1 MSSPLAIAPHD
12 ALTPLGIIAGAG
24 ALPRTLIQSCQS
36 IGRPYYVVGLEEAAD
51 AETLEAAN
59 SAGSWF
65 RLGATGKMI
74 DALRAHGVTEVVM
87 AGKVSRPKLSSLR
100 PDLKGTKLLARI
112 GSQLLTGDNELLNS
126 IVTFLEEEGFHVI
139 GVDDVVRDLLAPE
152 GLIGSIYPDKRAQS
166 DIELGV
172 RMARGIGALDIG
184 QGVIVYNQV
193 VLGVEAIE
201 GTDRLIE
208 RCAALRPEDKG
219 GVLVK
224 AKKPQQDRRADL
236 PTVGVSTIE
245 NLASHGFMGVAVEAG
260 SSLIVDRRAVARL
273 ADQLG
278 VFVVG
283 FSVLE

>member
-1 MSSPLAIAPHD
+1 VRNLAIA
-12 ALTPLGIIAGAG
+12 AQESIGPLGIIAGAG
-24 ALPRTLIQSCQS
+24 ALPRTLIQSCKAA
-36 IGRPYYVVGLEEAAD
+36 GRPYYVIALEEAVDSATID
-51 AETLEAAN
+51 EA
-59 SAGSWF
+59 GVDHGWF

-87 AGKVSRPKLSSLR
+87 AGKVHRPKLSSLR
-100 PDLKGTKLLARI
+100 PDLKGTMLLARI

-126 IVTFLEEEGFHVI
+126 IVTFLEEEGFRVV
-139 GVDDVVRDLLAPE
+139 GVDDIVRELIAPE
-152 GLIGSIYPDKRAQS
+152 GLIGSIYPDKRAQG
-166 DIELGV
+166 DIEYGV

-184 QGVIVYNQV
+184 QGVIVYNQQ

-208 RCAALRPEDKG
+208 RCATLRGDEKG

-236 PTVGVSTIE
+236 PTIGVPTIE
-245 NLASHGFMGVAVEAG
+245 NLASHGFAGVAVEAG
-260 SSLIVDRRAVARL
+260 ASLIVDRRAVARM